1 MDIMGMEIQLV
12 IKAPNQNVED
22 QIIYCNLDWT
32 VQKLKNHLSEVYPNK
47 PIIEEQKLIYSG
59 RLLHDH
65 LHLKDI
71 LRHEEGQSSV
81 HILHLVCSGKQAL
94 QNQLPDSS
102 QGTSN
107 QSVPPQSPELHSTL
121 DTSPGPSVETVFR
134 QRNNL
139 NMPSANSF
147 DSQLQSIENSAVA
160 PTFSYDS
167 QILAQM
173 TAMQQMY
180 AYYFTQYMQS
190 ISNSAMIGSNPA
202 FRDVANF
209 QQNNSSFVT
218 NETPAPR
225 PVNQRMNAQG
235 GQIIEENDDLGNI
248 DWLDH
253 MFLCSRFLIFFLV
266 VYFYSTP
273 ERLMIVAVFAVIA
286 FLYQEGWFV
295 RRPNPV
301 AHSEAPLIPRNR
313 NNVEVNPNVRNNLNE
328 GPAANQN
335 QSANEELHDGHELEA
350 AMDGEEPPHAQNPD
364 LVNNNQIF
372 SPLTFLAAFFSSLI
386 PEPPPPVNIN

>member
-1 MDIMGMEIQLV
+1 MILKCEMDIMGMEIQLV

-22 QIIYCNLDWT
+22 QIICCNLNWT

-71 LRHEEGQSSV
+71 LRHEEGQSPV
-81 HILHLVCSGKQAL
+81 HILHLVCSSKQAL

-107 QSVPPQSPELHSTL
+107 QSIPPQSPGLHSTP
-121 DTSPGPSVETVFR
+121 DTSPGPSSETVFR
-134 QRNNL
+134 QRNNV

-173 TAMQQMY
+173 AAMQQMY

-209 QQNNSSFVT
+209 QQNNSNFVP
-218 NETPAPR
+218 NETPIPR
-225 PVNQRMNAQG
+225 PANQRMNAQG

-248 DWLDH
+248 DW
-253 MFLCSRFLIFFLV
+253 
-266 VYFYSTP
+266 
-273 ERLMIVAVFAVIA
+273 
-286 FLYQEGWFV
+286 YQEGWFV

-328 GPAANQN
+328 GAAANQN